1 MLNYDYTLKLL
12 DLQEVLIDKLEE
24 FDFSINVFV
33 TSNKNI
39 PVCSCGCRCHIHDYR
54 VQKIKAG
61 KNRNKNVFIFLK
73 KRRFVCPIH
82 KKIYTETFPFVSK
95 RHRIPSNI
103 CAQVIDRL
111 RDCVSMTGVAKQF
124 NISTS
129 TVMRYF
135 DLVSYPSIKE
145 SPEVMAIDEFK
156 GNTGGFKYN
165 TIITNPSTKEV
176 LDIFKTRDSEYL
188 KTCFSLVKQ
197 REKVM
202 FFIQDMW
209 EPFKRAVKSKFK
221 NAKIVADKYH
231 YTRQVTWA
239 MENVRKREQQR
250 LSKEDRLF
258 FKRSKYILNKP
269 REKLSYEE
277 ELYLKRMFSYSYE
290 LEQAYRLKETFR
302 DFLRERDYQ
311 KSRREL
317 EIWKGMAEESKLKEF
332 SSAITAIT
340 NWKEEILNSKLI
352 KETSGFTEG
361 CNNKIKVLKRCG
373 YGFRN
378 FERFRN
384 RILHIF
390 NKKSPNLA
398 TSC

>member
-1 MLNYDYTLKLL
+1 MLNFDYTLKLL
-12 DLQEVLIDKLEE
+12 DLQHVFINKFEE
-24 FDFSINVFV
+24 FDSSINIFV

-39 PVCSCGCRCHIHDYR
+39 PFCSCGCRCHIHDYR
-54 VQKIKAG
+54 VHKIKAG
-61 KNRNKNVFIFLK
+61 KIRNKDIFIFLK
-73 KRRFVCPIH
+73 KRRFVCPVH
-82 KKIYTETFPFVSK
+82 KKIFTESFPFVSK
-95 RHRIPSNI
+95 RHRIHSNI
-103 CAQVIDRL
+103 CTQVIDRL
-111 RDCVSMTGVAKQF
+111 RDCVSMTDVAKQF

-145 SPEVMAIDEFK
+145 APEVMAIDEFK

-165 TIITNPSTKEV
+165 TIITNPATREI
-176 LDIFKTRDSEYL
+176 LDILKTRDLEYL
-188 KTCFSLVKQ
+188 KTCFSQVKQ
-197 REKVM
+197 RDKVV

-209 EPFKRAVKSKFK
+209 EPFKRAIKSRFK

-250 LSKEDRLF
+250 LSKEERLF
-258 FKRSKYILNKP
+258 FKRSKYILNKAK
-269 REKLSYEE
+269 EKLSYEE
-277 ELYLKRMFSYSYE
+277 EMCLKNMFSHSYE
-290 LEQAYRLKETFR
+290 LEQAYILKEAFV
-302 DFLRERDYQ
+302 DFLRENRYE
-311 KSRREL
+311 KSKREL
-317 EIWKGMAEESKLKEF
+317 EIWIGMARESGLKEF
-332 SSAITAIT
+332 KSAITAIT

-352 KETSGFTEG
+352 KETNGFTEG

-378 FERFRN
+378 FERFRK

-390 NKKSPNLA
+390 NKKRPNLA